1 MAALDNGSGIG
12 VRIERAAG
20 RSYFA
25 TLLPQQEVM
34 RAEELSKRIIIA
46 RDSLARYVP

>member
-20 RSYFA
+20 RSFFA
-25 TLLPQQEVM
+25 MLGRSTGNDEGG
-34 RAEELSKRIIIA
+34 RAFKKNNYCA
-46 RDSLARYVP
+46 